1 MRLWPIACV
10 CLFMLV
16 ALINPKTRLTRVIK
30 EQFNIYRNDR
40 NGKIYWLDI
49 VTFIGFPMALSVI
62 IAPNISLADI
72 ITHAGSIITVFSLI
86 ATLPLSFLALLIDK
100 ILKGTKKEEVS
111 KEVFISITIDIIY
124 SMIVIGMIVIALYS
138 KVSELLQ
145 NVIVG
150 TIAFLVIKIIL
161 NILMILKRVFSI
173 WDN

>member
-1 MRLWPIACV
+1 MV
-10 CLFMLV
+10 
-16 ALINPKTRLTRVIK
+16 
-30 EQFNIYRNDR
+30 
-40 NGKIYWLDI
+40 
-49 VTFIGFPMALSVI
+49 LSVI

-124 SMIVIGMIVIALYS
+124 SMIVIGIIVIALYS
-138 KVSELLQ
+138 EVSELLQ

-150 TIAFLVIKIIL
+150 TIVFLVIKIIL